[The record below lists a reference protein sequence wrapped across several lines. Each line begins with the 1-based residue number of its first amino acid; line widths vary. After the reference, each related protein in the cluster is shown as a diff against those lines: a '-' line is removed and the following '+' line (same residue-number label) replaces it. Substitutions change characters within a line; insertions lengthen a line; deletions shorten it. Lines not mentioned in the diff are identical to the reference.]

1 MDLKN
6 TKEKITVSFKDAP
19 LIRAL
24 VGDFAS
30 AELRSMSAVIEH
42 TVLDTLLPRDR
53 TMRRIAETQ
62 LFSEDGNVGRAL
74 AAAFDDNSIPT
85 GNWQAKHNNFLPLVQ
100 FARVQADTCEVRTE
114 NAGTV
119 EWNFAVSQFELI
131 LIYLRDLA
139 EQTDNEKKANY
150 YEREVQL
157 GEAVLKE
164 MKDPVRS
171 FTTQAVYDLL
181 IRNWTDLSDLKITY
195 RLLRNL
201 VSLNIGWSAA
211 PEDKVRL
218 LQLMKNI
225 SAEWKGYNNE

>member
-1 MDLKN
+1 MNN
-6 TKEKITVSFKDAP
+6 TKEKMTVVFEEAS

-30 AELRSMSAVIEH
+30 VELRSMSAVIEH

-62 LFSEDGNVGRAL
+62 LFSKDGNVGRAL
-74 AAAFDDNSIPT
+74 AAAFDDNSIST
-85 GNWQAKHNNFLPLVQ
+85 GNWQAKHSNFLPLVQ

-114 NAGTV
+114 SADTV

-139 EQTDNEKKANY
+139 EQTENEKKTDY

-157 GEAVLKE
+157 GEGVLKE
-164 MKDPVRS
+164 MKDPARS
-171 FTTQAVYDLL
+171 FKTQAVYDLL
-181 IRNWTDLSDLKITY
+181 ICNWTDLSDLKITY

-201 VSLNIGWSAA
+201 VPLNTGWSAA
-211 PEDKVRL
+211 PKDKLTL

-225 SAEWKGYNNE
+225 SAEW